1 MNPGMKMLAITS
13 MNRKDGE
20 SRERDY
26 RERDMRNRRDDGRLN
41 DGWTAEA
48 NYRGGNR
55 SEYEGRDYTRNEYN
69 GSDMNYGGVEGRFR
83 NRRGREHY
91 DDGRYAPQRNV
102 RNEYVDD
109 NNGAGYYG
117 GGGYSGRAPEQEGW
131 RAQMNRIGFNA
142 NGQEFDN
149 EYRMSADYPRM
160 HEMERMG
167 GSGRMSGHA
176 SGQMRRVDQSMATE
190 WSRQMRNADG
200 TTGPHWTME
209 QIKQVMAQRGISGE
223 PLEYFLV
230 FNMLYSDFSAVFRK
244 HGVGDKIDFYADMA
258 KAWLEDKDAVED
270 KLAAYYEC
278 VVKK

>member
-109 NNGAGYYG
+109 NNGAGY
-117 GGGYSGRAPEQEGW
+117 
-131 RAQMNRIGFNA
+131 
-142 NGQEFDN
+142 
-149 EYRMSADYPRM
+149 
-160 HEMERMG
+160 
-167 GSGRMSGHA
+167 
-176 SGQMRRVDQSMATE
+176 
-190 WSRQMRNADG
+190 
-200 TTGPHWTME
+200 
-209 QIKQVMAQRGISGE
+209 
-223 PLEYFLV
+223 
-230 FNMLYSDFSAVFRK
+230 
-244 HGVGDKIDFYADMA
+244 
-258 KAWLEDKDAVED
+258 
-270 KLAAYYEC
+270 
-278 VVKK
+278 